1 MLSIFPKTNY
11 SKEGKIIKEECMLY
25 LESKF
30 IGRNSFIVNPIIGV
44 SEITYIGELEN
55 GQIILDRVNNFTFKL
70 QPYPT
75 TTIKIEGK
83 NEDSLIHINIELSI
97 YWKIFIASVY
107 ILIVI
112 AAFINLFKVNQP
124 NQMLMLIKFMSGLLV
139 IIIFTLLFHFNE
151 KKNIENIFNKLDI

>member
-11 SKEGKIIKEECMLY
+11 SIEGKIIKEECMLY

-30 IGRNSFIVNPIIGV
+30 IGRNSFIVNPVIGI

-97 YWKIFIASVY
+97 YWKIFIA
-107 ILIVI
+107 IV
-112 AAFINLFKVNQP
+112 AFINLFKVNQP

-139 IIIFTLLFHFNE
+139 INIFTLLFHFNE